1 MYLRWEQTLLCALD
15 LMVEWFSRTYIFV
28 FRAVQCSSLYMPA
41 DRDMFYTPTL
51 YAADV
56 KPKILSLAL
65 RKGNTS
71 RSKLGG
77 YGSLGEPTFLRH
89 QAQYILEGGG

>member
-1 MYLRWEQTLLCALD
+1 MVNHNAVKIGAYFIVLILHLMFQNDLPELIFSFSELYSIHELCIP
-15 LMVEWFSRTYIFV
+15 S
-28 FRAVQCSSLYMPA
+28 
-41 DRDMFYTPTL
+41 DRGMFYTPTL

-71 RSKLGG
+71 RSK
-77 YGSLGEPTFLRH
+77 
-89 QAQYILEGGG
+89 